1 MTFNVIELSAF
12 SCSFLFLH
20 FFLPS
25 SIYDSLCDSISNML
39 VFSNLFLSQTCI
51 LLNNLEIILMSLVFF

>member
-1 MTFNVIELSAF
+1 MTFSVIELSAF

-20 FFLPS
+20 FFLP

-51 LLNNLEIILMSLVFF
+51 LLNNLEIILMLLVFF